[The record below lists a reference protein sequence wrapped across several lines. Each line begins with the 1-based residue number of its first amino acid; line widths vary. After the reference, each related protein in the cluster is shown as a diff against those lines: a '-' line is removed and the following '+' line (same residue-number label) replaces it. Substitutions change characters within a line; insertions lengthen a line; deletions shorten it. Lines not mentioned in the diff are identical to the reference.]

1 MGLTGKIE
9 QFLLDQLEIGQRE
22 YIEIG
27 RNELA
32 EKFNCAPSQINYVL
46 STRFTPYKGYYI
58 ESRRGG
64 SGYIKI
70 TKLEMTE
77 NQLINNIL
85 NETIK
90 DSITL
95 DKVKHILQGLTEEGV
110 IEEREAL
117 LITHSLDDHALK
129 SIDIND
135 RNLVRASIFKNI
147 LLALLRD

>member
-9 QFLLDQLEIGQRE
+9 QFLLEQLEFEKKE

-32 EKFNCAPSQINYVL
+32 ERFNCAPSQINYVL
-46 STRFTPYKGYYI
+46 QTRFTPYKGYYI

-77 NQLINNIL
+77 NQLINSIL
-85 NETIK
+85 SETIK

-95 DKVKHILQGLTEEGV
+95 DKVKHILQGLTEESV
-110 IEEREAL
+110 IDEREAL
-117 LITHSLDDHALK
+117 LIRHSLDDYALK

-135 RNLVRASIFKNI
+135 RNYVRASIFKNV
-147 LLALLRD
+147 LLALIRD

>member
-9 QFLLDQLEIGQRE
+9 QFLLEQLEIEQRE

-32 EKFNCAPSQINYVL
+32 ERFNCAPSQINYVL

-77 NQLINNIL
+77 NQLINRIL
-85 NETIK
+85 SETIK

-95 DKVKHILQGLTEEGV
+95 DKVKHILQGLTEEDV
-110 IEEREAL
+110 VEEREAL
-117 LITHSLDDHALK
+117 LITHSLDDHALR

-135 RNLVRASIFKNI
+135 RNYVRASIFKNV

>member
-1 MGLTGKIE
+1 MGLTSKIE
-9 QFLLDQLEIGQRE
+9 QFLLEQLEVEQRE

-32 EKFNCAPSQINYVL
+32 ERFNCAPSQINYVL

-77 NQLINNIL
+77 NQLINRIL
-85 NETIK
+85 SETIK

-95 DKVKHILQGLTEEGV
+95 DKVKHILQGLTEEDV

-135 RNLVRASIFKNI
+135 RNYVRASIFKNV

>member
-9 QFLLDQLEIGQRE
+9 QFLLEQLEIEQRE

-129 SIDIND
+129 SIDINY

>member
-9 QFLLDQLEIGQRE
+9 QFLLEQLKIEQRE

>member
-9 QFLLDQLEIGQRE
+9 QFLLEQLEIGQRE

-95 DKVKHILQGLTEEGV
+95 DKVKHILQGLTEERV

>member
-9 QFLLDQLEIGQRE
+9 QFLLEQLEVEQRE

-32 EKFNCAPSQINYVL
+32 ERFNCAPSQINYVL

-77 NQLINNIL
+77 NQLINRIL
-85 NETIK
+85 SETIK

-95 DKVKHILQGLTEEGV
+95 DKVKHILQGLTEEDV

-135 RNLVRASIFKNI
+135 RNYVRASIFKNV

>member
-9 QFLLDQLEIGQRE
+9 QFLLEQLEIEQRE

-32 EKFNCAPSQINYVL
+32 ERFNCAPSQINYVL

-77 NQLINNIL
+77 NQLINRIL
-85 NETIK
+85 SETIK

-110 IEEREAL
+110 IEERESL

-135 RNLVRASIFKNI
+135 RNFVRASIFKNV